1 MNEICIWIHVRAN
14 LATQPPGHPV
24 TWPTMAIWRLVHLD
38 AWPPGRR
45 PGHHLGWSPKWDTT
59 WAGHGWPW
67 LGYGQA
73 IWMTGSEVAR
83 RQGAHVATW
92 PIWISVISWRAE
104 PSIDARIESIL
115 SSGNNR
121 MIGMPQQRTY
131 QKKLDIISEN
141 VGYIGYIPN
150 FRI

>member
-1 MNEICIWIHVRAN
+1 
-14 LATQPPGHPV
+14 
-24 TWPTMAIWRLVHLD
+24 
-38 AWPPGRR
+38 
-45 PGHHLGWSPKWDTT
+45 
-59 WAGHGWPW
+59 
-67 LGYGQA
+67 
-73 IWMTGSEVAR
+73 MTGSEVAR

-92 PIWISVISWRAE
+92 SIWISVISWRAE

-141 VGYIGYIPN
+141 VGYIGSEN
-150 FRI
+150 LG

>member
-1 MNEICIWIHVRAN
+1 MNGICIWIHVSVN

-59 WAGHGWPW
+59 WAGHCWPW

-104 PSIDARIESIL
+104 PSIDARIESIF
-115 SSGNNR
+115 SNGNSR
-121 MIGMPQQRTY
+121 MIDAYTRNIG
-131 QKKLDIISEN
+131 KKRVAPALHHSIECDLRHH
-141 VGYIGYIPN
+141 
-150 FRI
+150 F